1 LPVMNFT
8 NANVKDGSF
17 RYTGSPKTS
26 RFTTAL
32 VRYVDKHENFKPK
45 VEYVEDPDGIIKYG
59 LIEKELVAFG
69 CSSRGQAR
77 RLGEWFLFTSQ
88 LETETVKF
96 SAGKEASYLRPGDV
110 VKIMD
115 KNKVNKRYGGRII
128 HIDGANRKVTLD
140 SSVSEDIIGEKITIA
155 IPRAF
160 ETEQSLDQSVSEKNG
175 VTDDQLAQQR
185 AQQIKEFKVSAV
197 EKDKSVPA
205 KKSVLTLTDL
215 DGTIASEIGKI
226 KIGAIWILQNSDES
240 LIIQE
245 VLYRVM
251 NVSEQN
257 AMEYDLLCLEYND
270 SKFDSVENDLTL
282 DKIRYKGISTPTDEP
297 NIVNDALVAQ
307 AGNAGGAES
316 SSDKTI
322 IVKLGAD
329 TASSLVN
336 GDIINVALVLESS
349 GGGRVHGA
357 RSKRFT
363 KTFSQAAFD
372 KNGQKV
378 TTISIV
384 LKDFQ
389 GRVVSDKI
397 TIEKDTGSSN
407 TGLPVPYKGRF
418 RP

>member
-1 LPVMNFT
+1 
-8 NANVKDGSF
+8 
-17 RYTGSPKTS
+17 
-26 RFTTAL
+26 
-32 VRYVDKHENFKPK
+32 
-45 VEYVEDPDGIIKYG
+45 
-59 LIEKELVAFG
+59 
-69 CSSRGQAR
+69 
-77 RLGEWFLFTSQ
+77 
-88 LETETVKF
+88 
-96 SAGKEASYLRPGDV
+96 
-110 VKIMD
+110 MD
-115 KNKVNKRYGGRII
+115 
-128 HIDGANRKVTLD
+128 A
-140 SSVSEDIIGEKITIA
+140 SVSEDIVGQKITIA

-160 ETEQSLDQSVSEKNG
+160 ETEQSLDQSVSEKDG

-205 KKSVLTLTDL
+205 KKSVLTLTDM

-240 LIIQE
+240 LKIQE

-282 DKIRYKGISTPTDEP
+282 DKVRYKGISTPTDEP
-297 NIVNDALVAQ
+297 NIVNDAQVAQ
-307 AGNAGGAES
+307 AGNAGGAD

-322 IVKLGAD
+322 IVKLGSD
-329 TASSLVN
+329 TASSLAN

-349 GGGRVHGA
+349 VNGDG
-357 RSKRFT
+357 KRFT

-389 GRVVSDKI
+389 GHVVSEKI

-407 TGLPVPYKGRF
+407 TGLPMP
-418 RP
+418 